1 MSTAD
6 TTQWSAFPCVS
17 PLNIAHALGL
27 VLLGTEKDTREQVVQ
42 AMAHKNHE
50 EAHAVLE
57 KAIKTLTEKDIASV
71 AARLFVQNGFQLK
84 KEFQDAAAK
93 HYGAPAEKVDFS
105 NAEKCAATI
114 N

>member
-1 MSTAD
+1 M
-6 TTQWSAFPCVS
+6 
-17 PLNIAHALGL
+17 LIAY
-27 VLLGTEKDTREQVVQ
+27 E
-42 AMAHKNHE
+42 HKNYICICS
-50 EAHAVLE
+50 

-105 NAEKCAATI
+105 NAEKCAAAI
-114 N
+114 NGWVAENTKNMIQELFSAGDIGQ